1 MRGLPK
7 LAFWLLGLTGVA
19 LWTGLI
25 MALAHLP
32 LPVELALGG
41 MGLVTCFWG
50 HAVLFPTERATI
62 AAAAPGRMARED
74 MLLAV
79 ATAPLPVGAAR
90 TPVSRRPRDPALVG
104 HAQLGPD
111 VPAGDLPP
119 LLRSPF
125 EEAARMEARRLAE
138 TVTATGIFGPVT
150 VTLEADGSAIIAP
163 VQAEKGV
170 RVPASTLLRFA
181 TLATRPDGLAPDGER
196 RQGSIGP
203 GNWPGDDLRA
213 ALEAHILAATGTA
226 EPAAVI
232 PAASPPA
239 LPAPAWSSPA
249 WSSPV
254 GAQPRDA

>member
-7 LAFWLLGLTGVA
+7 LAFWILGLTGVA

-25 MALAHLP
+25 MTLAHLP

-50 HAVLFPTERATI
+50 HAVLYPTERVTL
-62 AAAAPGRMARED
+62 AAAAPGRMGRED
-74 MLLAV
+74 MLQSV
-79 ATAPLPVGAAR
+79 ASHPLPVGNAR
-90 TPVSRRPRDPALVG
+90 APVTRRPRDAGPGLPLAS
-104 HAQLGPD
+104 HARLGQD

-150 VTLEADGSAIIAP
+150 VTLEADGSAIVAP

-170 RVPASTLLRFA
+170 RVPANTLLRFA
-181 TLATRPDGLAPDGER
+181 TLATQSDGLAPGGQR
-196 RQGSIGP
+196 REGLAGA
-203 GNWPGDDLRA
+203 GNWPGEDLHA
-213 ALEAHILAATGTA
+213 ALDAHILAASMD
-226 EPAAVI
+226 AASAAII
-232 PAASPPA
+232 PAPAPPA
-239 LPAPAWSSPA
+239 LPAPAWSSPH
-249 WSSPV
+249 
-254 GAQPRDA
+254 GAQPRGA